1 MMENPLDIRAFQ
13 ESDSDAL
20 VALWQRCGLV
30 VPWNNPYK
38 DIARKLLVGR
48 DLFLVGEKDDVLI
61 AAAMGGY
68 DGHRGWVNYL
78 AVDPDAQQHGYGRL
92 MMTALEKKL
101 LALGCPK
108 INLQIRTSNTGVIQ
122 FYKQI
127 GYKMDDVVSMGKR
140 LIPDQEPTA

>member
-1 MMENPLDIRAFQ
+1 MDNPLHIRAFQ
-13 ESDSDAL
+13 ESDSDAI
-20 VALWQRCGLV
+20 VALWKRCGLV
-30 VPWNNPYK
+30 VPWNDPYK
-38 DIARKLLVGR
+38 DITRKLSVGR
-48 DLFLVGEKDDVLI
+48 DLFLVGKKDGALI

-78 AVDPDAQQHGYGRL
+78 AVDPDEQKQGYGHL
-92 MMTALEKKL
+92 MMTALEEKL

-127 GYKMDDVVSMGKR
+127 GYKVDDVVSMGKR
-140 LIPDQEPTA
+140 LIPD

>member
-1 MMENPLDIRAFQ
+1 MENPLHIRAFQ
-13 ESDSDAL
+13 ESDSDAV
-20 VALWQRCGLV
+20 VALWQRCGLT
-30 VPWNNPYK
+30 VPWNDPHK
-38 DIARKLLVGR
+38 DITRKLAVGR
-48 DLFLVGEKDDVLI
+48 DLFLVGEKDGELI
-61 AAAMGGY
+61 AATMGGY

-78 AVDPDAQQHGYGRL
+78 AVDPNEQEHGYGRL
-92 MMTALEKKL
+92 MMTALEEKL

-140 LIPDQEPTA
+140 LIPDQESDA